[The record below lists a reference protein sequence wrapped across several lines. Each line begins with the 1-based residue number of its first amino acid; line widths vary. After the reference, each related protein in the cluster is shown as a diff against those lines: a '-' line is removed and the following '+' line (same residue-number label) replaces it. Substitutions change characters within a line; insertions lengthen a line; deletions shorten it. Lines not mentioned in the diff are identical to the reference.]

1 MENLSVEI
9 PRATCRLFGTI
20 RAIGTIRNA
29 AILVHGPRGCVYH
42 INYILGMRGDRP
54 SRITTTSLD
63 EHDVVFGAERKL
75 VAAIETLDRDLAPD
89 IIFVLSCC
97 ASGIIG
103 EDVDG
108 ASREARTRARVV
120 SLSGG
125 GFEGDHRTGTR
136 EALARLA
143 EVLVCP
149 EGGVIP
155 GSVNLV
161 GLLRS
166 GPDLTELKRLLAS
179 AGVQVT
185 GVLTA
190 GATLQELEG
199 LGRAA
204 LNVVLCETTGRD
216 AAEVLESRCG
226 TPWIAAEFPIGREG
240 TRRFLSQV
248 TGALGIA
255 GGQAPAEIPEGKIR
269 GRNMARRVAIVGGP
283 TRAVAVARFLR
294 EAGNPPVLVAVEGDP
309 ESIRKVEEAA
319 GAGCV
324 VLADP
329 LQEELTAR
337 LTELTVDL
345 LIGGMRER
353 PIAAMLG
360 IDHVDVMHGSQK
372 TVGEQGGE
380 LLRKALGRKGRA

>member
-1 MENLSVEI
+1 
-9 PRATCRLFGTI
+9 
-20 RAIGTIRNA
+20 
-29 AILVHGPRGCVYH
+29 
-42 INYILGMRGDRP
+42 
-54 SRITTTSLD
+54 
-63 EHDVVFGAERKL
+63 
-75 VAAIETLDRDLAPD
+75 
-89 IIFVLSCC
+89 
-97 ASGIIG
+97 
-103 EDVDG
+103 
-108 ASREARTRARVV
+108 
-120 SLSGG
+120 
-125 GFEGDHRTGTR
+125 
-136 EALARLA
+136 
-143 EVLVCP
+143 
-149 EGGVIP
+149 
-155 GSVNLV
+155 VNLV

-216 AAEVLESRCG
+216 AAEELESRCG
-226 TPWIAAEFPIGREG
+226 TPWIAVEFPIGREG

-248 TGALGIA
+248 TEALGIA
-255 GGQAPAEIPEGKIR
+255 GGPAPAEVPEGKIQ
-269 GRNMARRVAIVGGP
+269 GSNMARRIAIVGGP

-319 GAGCV
+319 GAGCM

-329 LQEELTAR
+329 LQEELMAL
-337 LTELTVDL
+337 LTELAVDL

-380 LLRKALGRKGRA
+380 ILLRALERKVK